1 MFWKKKD
8 GYESYNGGDYIRPT
22 EEYRADCEEYHEHG
36 QTYSDYDSR
45 IHNEEYRADCSDH
58 NHGQTYDNYSV
69 EQKFYDE
76 SSRFEKNFAP
86 YLASGE
92 YILWCG
98 RAEKNATAKEK
109 GTGGCL
115 PIVFIALLFFPPLA
129 IFGLIVYAVSAFGVK
144 SRAYAITNQSV
155 LVINKGKVHRVP
167 LRRIKGVTYNTSDRN
182 IGYVTFY
189 DNLSHDDSSGGFSPA
204 ANGIFGI
211 KEPGRVATILRKA
224 IADYR

>member
-1 MFWKKKD
+1 M
-8 GYESYNGGDYIRPT
+8 
-22 EEYRADCEEYHEHG
+22 
-36 QTYSDYDSR
+36 
-45 IHNEEYRADCSDH
+45 
-58 NHGQTYDNYSV
+58 
-69 EQKFYDE
+69 
-76 SSRFEKNFAP
+76 
-86 YLASGE
+86 
-92 YILWCG
+92 
-98 RAEKNATAKEK
+98 
-109 GTGGCL
+109 
-115 PIVFIALLFFPPLA
+115 FIALLFFPPLA

-155 LVINKGKVHRVP
+155 LIINKGKVHRVP

>member
-22 EEYRADCEEYHEHG
+22 EEYRADCSDHEHG

-45 IHNEEYRADCSDH
+45 IHNEEYRADCSGHD
-58 NHGQTYDNYSV
+58 HGQTYDNYSV
-69 EQKFYDE
+69 EQKFCDE

-109 GTGGCL
+109 
-115 PIVFIALLFFPPLA
+115 V
-129 IFGLIVYAVSAFGVK
+129 
-144 SRAYAITNQSV
+144 Q
-155 LVINKGKVHRVP
+155 
-167 LRRIKGVTYNTSDRN
+167 
-182 IGYVTFY
+182 
-189 DNLSHDDSSGGFSPA
+189 
-204 ANGIFGI
+204 
-211 KEPGRVATILRKA
+211 
-224 IADYR
+224 ADVCR